1 MTPACVPGNKRGI
14 GGPLYARRVKG
25 PSDVARADPELA
37 AVASTLLARVP
48 ELSVTLAHAI
58 RSQIDLYRTSDVVT
72 QAQLIES
79 LQSNLTFIFRSLG
92 SGRLFDTSEARATG
106 VRRAAAGMPLPA
118 IMDAY
123 RLGTNFV
130 WDLLVDTA
138 RSSSALTDAAL
149 VDAASDV
156 WLIQDSFT
164 QAMAASYRQEA
175 TERVLAHEQERSALV
190 EGLLEGRMTDSTT
203 LWEAAEQ
210 LRISPR
216 GWHVVVAAAVPEIGK
231 APMPGIEGQL
241 LAKGFASAWR
251 LLPYLHVGI
260 VDLDSPDR
268 ATWLATAVDPLA
280 TGPVGISSPY
290 DDLAQTARALRF
302 ARTAM
307 RSSAEGR
314 ARVVPFD
321 SSPLAVTAV
330 SNPDVMQH
338 MAHAVLGPLDDL
350 SADDRTILLD
360 TLDAWFDAGGSATE
374 TAKRLYCHA
383 NTVRYRLRRIE
394 EKTGRSLSDPRS
406 TTELC
411 IALETERRLPRQP

>member
-1 MTPACVPGNKRGI
+1 VN
-14 GGPLYARRVKG
+14 G
-25 PSDVARADPELA
+25 PSPVARTDPELA
-37 AVASTLLARVP
+37 AVARSLLDRVA
-48 ELSVTLAHAI
+48 ELSATLADAI
-58 RSQIDLYRTSDVVT
+58 RSQISLYGAGSAVT
-72 QAQLIES
+72 PGQLVES
-79 LQSNLTFIFRSLG
+79 LQSNLAFIFRSLG
-92 SGRLFDTSEARATG
+92 SGQTFDTSEARATG
-106 VRRAAAGMPLPA
+106 VRRAAAGVPLPA

-123 RLGTNFV
+123 RMGTNFV
-130 WDLLVDTA
+130 WVTLVEAA
-138 RSSSALTDAAL
+138 RTSSALSDVAL
-149 VDAASDV
+149 VDAASDI

-164 QAMAASYRQEA
+164 QAMAAGYREEA
-175 TERVLAHEQERSALV
+175 TARVLAHEQQRSALV

-231 APMPGIEGQL
+231 QAMPGIEAQL
-241 LAKGFASAWR
+241 LAQGIASAWR

-260 VDLDSPDR
+260 VDLESPSGVGR
-268 ATWLATAVDPLA
+268 LATVLDASA
-280 TGPVGISSPY
+280 TGSVGISSPY
-290 DDLAQTARALRF
+290 EDLAQTARALRF

-314 ARVVPFD
+314 TRVVLFD
-321 SSPLAVTAV
+321 MSPLAVTAV

-338 MAHAVLGPLDDL
+338 MAHTVLGPLDDL

-394 EKTGRSLSDPRS
+394 EKTGRSLSDPRA